1 MRLMPA
7 FALMLATASAGT
19 GAADYAAQPGSTLGF
34 SASFQG
40 ERFEG
45 QFERFSPRIRFD
57 PARLQDSRFDVAIE
71 LGSADT
77 DNPDRDEVLLGPEFF
92 ATASHSR
99 ARYLAT
105 KFRHLGGDRYVADGA
120 LTLRGI
126 SQPVELKFSW
136 TPGATP
142 VLAGEARLSRLAF
155 DVGTGDWSDTGLM
168 PDEVLV
174 TTRLRLAPAAD

>member
-1 MRLMPA
+1 MRLPV
-7 FALMLATASAGT
+7 ALALLLAAASA
-19 GAADYAAQPGSTLGF
+19 GAADYTAQPGSTLGF

-45 QFERFSPRIRFD
+45 RFERFTPRIRFD
-57 PARLQDSRFDVAIE
+57 PAQLQDSRFDVAID

-92 ATASHSR
+92 AATGQAQ
-99 ARYLAT
+99 ARYVAT
-105 KFRHLGGDRYVADGA
+105 RFRHLGGDRYVADGE

-126 SQPVELKFSW
+126 RQPVPLQFTW

-142 VLAGEARLSRLAF
+142 VLTGQATLKRLAF
-155 DVGTGDWSDTGLM
+155 EVGTGDWSDTDLM
-168 PDEVLV
+168 PDEVSV
-174 TTRLRLAPAAD
+174 ATRLDLVPVAD

>member
-1 MRLMPA
+1 MMFAL
-7 FALMLATASAGT
+7 ALMLAAAGA

-45 QFERFSPRIRFD
+45 QFERFTPQIRFD
-57 PARLQDSRFDVAIE
+57 PARLQDSRFDVAID

-77 DNPDRDEVLLGPEFF
+77 DNPDRDEVLLGAEFF
-92 ATASHSR
+92 AVASQAQ
-99 ARYLAT
+99 ARYVAT
-105 KFRHLGGDRYVADGA
+105 TFRHLGDDRYVADGT

-126 SQPVELKFSW
+126 SQPVELRFTW

-142 VLAGEARLSRLAF
+142 VLTGQATLKRLAF
-155 DVGTGDWSDTGLM
+155 EVGTGDWSDTALM
-168 PDEVLV
+168 PDEVTV
-174 TTRLRLAPAAD
+174 DTRLQLAPAPE